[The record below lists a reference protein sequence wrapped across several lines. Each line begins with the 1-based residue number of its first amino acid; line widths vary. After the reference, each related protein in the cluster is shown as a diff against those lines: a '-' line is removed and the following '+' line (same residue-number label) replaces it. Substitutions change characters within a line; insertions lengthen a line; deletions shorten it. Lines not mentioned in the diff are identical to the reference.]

1 MSSSGDAPRAS
12 LRFEPKTARLPIR
25 PGSLNFGL
33 VGYPIDKSLS
43 PVMHDAALAHHGL
56 QGSYRRFDAPA
67 LEDLERAFLAL
78 KAGTLHGFNV
88 TLPWKLEAARLCVKH
103 GGRLVGAA
111 ARLNVVNTVV
121 LKVHGDMLHPKSIEG
136 HNTDVPGLVAAIHER
151 WPELFHR
158 AESDPTGRACVI
170 GAGGAAYSSVM
181 AAYELGYREIRVWNR
196 STNAA
201 FALVSATGQGIV
213 VTDLEQATHK
223 ASLVLH
229 ATTLGMGESGQTY
242 RDTMAYAK
250 AALAFTAPDARIVDL
265 VYQPRPTPW
274 VAAANE
280 LGREADDGLAML
292 IHQAAL
298 AFSHWT
304 GYPPPVEVM
313 RQAAYAALGM

>member
-1 MSSSGDAPRAS
+1 M
-12 LRFEPKTARLPIR
+12 RLPVL
-25 PGSLNFGL
+25 PGSLNLGL
-33 VGYPIDKSLS
+33 VGFPIDKSLS
-43 PVMHDAALAHHGL
+43 PVMHDAAMAHFGL
-56 QGSYRRFDAPA
+56 RGSYRRFDAPR

-78 KAGTLHGFNV
+78 KAGTLSGFNV
-88 TLPWKLEAARLCVKH
+88 TLPWKLEAARLCIEH
-103 GGRLVGAA
+103 GGQLVGAA

-121 LKVHGDMLHPKSIEG
+121 LKAHGDMLEPTLIQG
-136 HNTDVPGLVAAIHER
+136 HNTDVGGLVAAIRER
-151 WPELFHR
+151 WPELVTR
-158 AESDPTGRACVI
+158 AEVDPKGRACVI
-170 GAGGAAYSSVM
+170 GAGGAAYSAVM
-181 AAYELGYREIRVWNR
+181 AAHELGYREIRVWNR

-201 FALVSATGQGIV
+201 HTLVSVTGQGIV
-213 VTDLEQATHK
+213 VTDLEQATSK
-223 ASLVLH
+223 ASLVVH

-250 AALAFTAPDARIVDL
+250 AALAPTAHDARFVDL

-304 GYPPPVEVM
+304 GHTPPVEVM
-313 RQAAYAALGM
+313 RQAAYAALGL

>member
-1 MSSSGDAPRAS
+1 
-12 LRFEPKTARLPIR
+12 
-25 PGSLNFGL
+25 LNLGL
-33 VGYPIDKSLS
+33 VGFPIDKSLS
-43 PVMHDAALAHHGL
+43 PVMHDAAMAHYGL
-56 QGSYRRFDAPA
+56 EGSYRRFDAPA
-67 LEDLERAFLAL
+67 IVDLERAFLAL
-78 KAGTLHGFNV
+78 KAGTLQGFNV
-88 TLPWKLEAARLCVKH
+88 TLPWKLEAARLCVAH

-121 LKVHGDMLHPKSIEG
+121 LGTQGGMLTPGIQG
-136 HNTDVPGLVAAIHER
+136 HNTDVPGLVAAIRER
-151 WPELFHR
+151 WPDLVTPPE
-158 AESDPTGRACVI
+158 PGPKGRACVI
-170 GAGGAAYSSVM
+170 GAGGAAYAAVM
-181 AAYELGYREIRVWNR
+181 AAHDLGFREIRVWNR

-201 FALVSATGQGIV
+201 HTLVSATGQGIV
-213 VTDLEQATHK
+213 VTDLEQATSK
-223 ASLVLH
+223 ATLVVH

-250 AALAFTAPDARIVDL
+250 AALAPTATDARIVDL

-304 GYPPPVEVM
+304 GHPPPVEIM
-313 RQAAYAALGM
+313 REAAYNALGLCPVP